1 VTEDSHTAYIAL
13 GSNLGRRKKNVAAAL
28 NALEATRGVTV
39 DAVSPL
45 YETEPE
51 GGPDDQGM
59 FINGVARV
67 HTTLTPERLLAV
79 CQNIEDSL
87 GRKRT
92 IRWGP
97 RTIDL
102 DLLLYENEIRS
113 EPELTLPHPMMH
125 LRTFVMRP
133 LVDIA
138 PDGAHPVLDET
149 FAEIL
154 AGLEARA

>member
-1 VTEDSHTAYIAL
+1 MTIVPHTAYIAL
-13 GSNLGRRKKNVAAAL
+13 GSNMGRRKKNVAAAL
-28 NALEATRGVTV
+28 NALEATRDV
-39 DAVSPL
+39 DVEIISPL
-45 YETEPE
+45 YETLPE
-51 GGPDDQGM
+51 GGPDDQAPY
-59 FINGVARV
+59 INGVVRV
-67 HTTLTPERLLAV
+67 RTTLSPERLLAV

-102 DLLLYENEIRS
+102 DLLLYESEIRC

-138 PDGAHPVLDET
+138 PDGAHPVFDET

-154 AGLEARA
+154 TELEARA